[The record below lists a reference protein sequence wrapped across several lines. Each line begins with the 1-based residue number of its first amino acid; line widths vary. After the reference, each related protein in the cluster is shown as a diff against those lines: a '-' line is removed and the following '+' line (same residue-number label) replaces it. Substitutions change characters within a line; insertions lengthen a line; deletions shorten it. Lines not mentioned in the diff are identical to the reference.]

1 MLLKGRGENAEVH
14 QSGHKHLPPND
25 DDDDDDDDDFLLGD
39 PLLLRSGGVGTS
51 AGGKQ
56 DKRKIGY
63 RAFRPHS

>member
-14 QSGHKHLPPND
+14 QSGHKHLPPN
-25 DDDDDDDDDFLLGD
+25 DDDDFLLGD

-63 RAFRPHS
+63 RAFRPHL